1 MPAMSDLWHPDP
13 APASRFFKVSIVAAF
28 GASALLGGCDV
39 LLISPSLPGLLP
51 GLGQPLQGQVLD
63 ALTDQPIGHASVM
76 GDLGQGD
83 VGWATTGNDGNFSLY
98 GDISRRV
105 VSISRAGYTSVTYED
120 GGITDGR
127 KYYLSPLFPQSGSYH
142 HVQAVVTGQVD
153 EYTASGPQPAP
164 TLTGSVFFGG
174 QETNFAN
181 GVFAFPE
188 MDPDL
193 PGNVYSG
200 ILGGGELAAGSQ
212 DPSTGGA
219 FSFKSYGNTMSFDYQ
234 IVSVPFVD
242 APSAGGTVSVTP
254 WPDPQ
259 PLELGRTF
267 ARSADVSYSNIGWA
281 TQVETDISI
290 DFGLLGSL
298 LVARQYQSQQSV
310 DIPSIGPDYRYI
322 LDGKAT
328 NADGTQVSEVSIATD
343 DPSKAS
349 FTLLSPPKPTGPATG
364 AKGVGAHPVFSWDP
378 VAGADS
384 YVVKVIEQGNTV
396 PKWEASVDGST
407 TAIGYPWWSDGDMN
421 GGALIPGASYSWD
434 VYAIST
440 AFAGTSPTAL
450 DLADVLPAAVEPG
463 TGSLAAASASS
474 SGSVSPQTS
483 PIFAPYR
490 QKTLE
495 SYTSG
500 MWFMR

>member
-1 MPAMSDLWHPDP
+1 MPAMSDLWR
-13 APASRFFKVSIVAAF
+13 PASAFSSRSFKVSVLVAFAV
-28 GASALLGGCDV
+28 SALLGGCDV
-39 LLISPSLPGLLP
+39 LLVSPSLPGLFP
-51 GLGQPLQGQVLD
+51 GLGQPLHGQVLD

-76 GDLGQGD
+76 GDLGKGD
-83 VGWATTGNDGNFSLY
+83 VGWATTDNDGNFSLY

-105 VSISRAGYTSVTYED
+105 VSISRAGYTSATYED

-127 KYYLSPLFPQSGSYH
+127 QYYLSPLFPQSGNYH
-142 HVQAVVTGQVD
+142 IVQAVITGQVD
-153 EYTASGPQPAP
+153 EYSASGPQPAP
-164 TLTGSVFFGG
+164 TLKGTVFFGSY
-174 QETNFAN
+174 QTNFAN

-188 MDPDL
+188 MDPNL

-200 ILGGGELAAGSQ
+200 VLGGGELAAGSQ

-234 IVSVPFVD
+234 IVSVPFAD
-242 APSAGGTVSVTP
+242 SATAGSTASVIP

-267 ARSADVSYSNIGWA
+267 ARTANVSYSNIGWA
-281 TQVETDISI
+281 SQVETDISI

-310 DIPSIGPDYRYI
+310 AIPSIGPDYRYI

-328 NADGTQVSEVSIATD
+328 SADGSEVSEVSIATD

-384 YVVKVIEQGNTV
+384 YVVKVIEQGDTA
-396 PKWEASVDGST
+396 PKWEAAVDGST
-407 TAIGYPWWSDGDMN
+407 TAIGYPWWSDGDIN

-434 VYAIST
+434 VYAISS
-440 AFAGTSPTAL
+440 AFEGTSPSAL
-450 DLADVLPAAVEPG
+450 DPNDVLPAPDQIA
-463 TGSLAAASASS
+463 TGSAVSRPSS
-474 SGSVSPQTS
+474 SLGLLQPEGG